1 MLERTTTR
9 DDHSQEFMPAHL
21 KKYLIPLILL
31 LIGVAGACVLIPY
44 EKAVVAEQFI
54 GYPNSH
60 RQAHDLRIWLL
71 GALCALPFICSVGY
85 YCMDRLDRYTL
96 RIFFN
101 AFLICFGALFII
113 MFLEDFQD
121 NISDFQQSDKV
132 GSIMLKHYLTKMPAL
147 IVFILPYS
155 LMLSLLWALGKMS
168 KSQELVSIIQTGRGV
183 VRFTRPL
190 VFAGV
195 ICTII
200 CLIFNY
206 HWAPYAE
213 SQEDLILAEAK
224 GKTSNAAESV
234 AFQNRSDTRHWLV
247 GSFPFA
253 HASGEPLK
261 SIEITTLDANNKATQ
276 KILADQATW
285 SMENRQWT
293 LHNPITFD
301 LIEVNS
307 DNPQPVPVTVSK
319 TDLVTDW
326 KETPWQII
334 NPGLKA
340 PYLGIPGLK
349 SWLANHHDN
358 PLSDKRSYQTH
369 LYYRIAQPFI
379 CLIIILLAAPLGIVL
394 NRRGV
399 GGGIAIAIFL
409 CAGMIFCSTVFP
421 TLGESGHLPP
431 LIAAWATNILFGFI
445 ALILFYRRITG
456 QPIYQTIKNLIPNG
470 Q

>member
-1 MLERTTTR
+1 M
-9 DDHSQEFMPAHL
+9 SIIPAHMRKFL
-21 KKYLIPLILL
+21 VPLILL
-31 LIGVAGACVLIPY
+31 IAGVVAGCVLIPY
-44 EKAVVAEQFI
+44 ESGVVAEKLI

-60 RQAHDLRIWLL
+60 RQAHGLRVWLL
-71 GALCALPFICSVGY
+71 GILCALPFICSAGY
-85 YCMDRLDRYTL
+85 YMMDRLDRYTL

-113 MFLEDFQD
+113 MFLEDIQD
-121 NISDFQQSDKV
+121 NLSDFKQSEQM
-132 GSIMLKHYLTKMPAL
+132 GSIMLKHYITKMPAL

-190 VFAGV
+190 VLVGV
-195 ICTII
+195 VCTVI

-206 HWAPYAE
+206 HWAPHAE
-213 SQEDLILAEAK
+213 SQEKLILNEAT

-234 AFQNRSDTRHWLV
+234 AFQNKKDTRHWLV
-247 GSFPFA
+247 GTFPFA
-253 HASGEPLK
+253 HTTGEPLK
-261 SIEITTLDANNKATQ
+261 TVEILTLENNIATQ
-276 KILADQATW
+276 KILSEQATW
-285 SMENRQWT
+285 SLETRQWT
-293 LHNPITFD
+293 ISKPIIFD
-301 LIEVNS
+301 LKNHKQNEYI
-307 DNPQPVPVTVSK
+307 PVTVSE
-319 TDLVTDW
+319 TDMVTDW

-334 NPGLKA
+334 NPALKP

-369 LYYRIAQPFI
+369 LYYRYAQPFI

-399 GGGIAIAIFL
+399 GGGVAIAIFL

-431 LIAAWATNILFGFI
+431 FIAAWATNLLFGFI
-445 ALILFYRRITG
+445 AFTLFYRRITG
-456 QPIYQTIKNLIPNG
+456 QPIYQTIKNLLPYG

>member
-1 MLERTTTR
+1 MSAIPE
-9 DDHSQEFMPAHL
+9 HL
-21 KKYLIPLILL
+21 RKFLIPLILL
-31 LIGVAGACVLIPY
+31 IVGVVAGFVLLPY
-44 EKAVVAEQFI
+44 EQSVVAEQLI
-54 GYPNSH
+54 GYPDSH
-60 RQAHDLRIWLL
+60 REAHGLRVWML
-71 GALCALPFICSVGY
+71 GILCALPFLCSIVY

-121 NISDFQQSDKV
+121 NLSDFQQSDQM
-132 GSIMLKHYLTKMPAL
+132 GSIMLRHYFIKMPAL

-183 VRFTRPL
+183 FRFTRPL
-190 VFAGV
+190 VFVGIV
-195 ICTII
+195 CTVI

-206 HWAPYAE
+206 HWAPHAE
-213 SQEDLILAEAK
+213 SQEKMILNEAT
-224 GKTSNAAESV
+224 GTTTHAAESV
-234 AFQNRSDTRHWLV
+234 AFQNKSDTRHWLV
-247 GSFPFA
+247 GSFPFD
-253 HASGEPLK
+253 HTKGEPLK
-261 SIEITTLDANNKATQ
+261 SIEITTLDTENKATQ
-276 KILADQATW
+276 KILAEQATW
-285 SMENRQWT
+285 SLDKRQWT
-293 LHNPITFD
+293 LIKPIIFD
-301 LIEVNS
+301 LKSRTPNEPIK
-307 DNPQPVPVTVSK
+307 VT
-319 TDLVTDW
+319 TNQQEMVTNW

-349 SWLANHHDN
+349 SWLTNHHDN
-358 PLSDKRSYQTH
+358 PLSDKRAYQTH

-399 GGGIAIAIFL
+399 GGGVAVAIFL

-431 LIAAWATNILFGFI
+431 FLAAWATNLLFGFI

>member
-1 MLERTTTR
+1 
-9 DDHSQEFMPAHL
+9 MPAHL
-21 KKYLIPLILL
+21 KKFLVPLILL
-31 LIGVAGACVLIPY
+31 IAGVAVGWVMIPY
-44 EKAVVAEQFI
+44 ENAVVVEQFI

-60 RQAHDLRIWLL
+60 RQAHGLRVWLL
-71 GALCALPFICSVGY
+71 GILCALPFICSASY
-85 YCMDRLDRYTL
+85 YMMDRLDRYTL

-113 MFLEDFQD
+113 MFLEDIQD
-121 NISDFQQSDKV
+121 NISDFQQSDQMA
-132 GSIMLKHYLTKMPAL
+132 SIMLRHYITKMPAL

-190 VFAGV
+190 VFVGV
-195 ICTII
+195 VCTVI

-213 SQEDLILAEAK
+213 SQEKMILNEAS

-234 AFQNRSDTRHWLV
+234 AFQNKSDTRHWLV
-247 GSFPFA
+247 GTFPFA
-253 HASGEPLK
+253 HTTGEPLK
-261 SIEITTLDANNKATQ
+261 SIEITTLDSDNKATQ
-276 KILADQATW
+276 KILAEQATW
-285 SMENRQWT
+285 SLGNRQWT
-293 LHNPITFD
+293 LSKPIIFE
-301 LIEVNS
+301 LS
-307 DNPQPVPVTVSK
+307 KHQPNEIIHVTVSE
-319 TDLVTDW
+319 TDMVTDW

-369 LYYRIAQPFI
+369 LHYRYAQPFI

-394 NRRGV
+394 NKRGV
-399 GGGIAIAIFL
+399 GGGVAIAIFL

-431 LIAAWATNILFGFI
+431 FLAAWATNLLFGFI
-445 ALILFYRRITG
+445 ALILFYRRING
-456 QPIYQTIKNLIPNG
+456 QPIHQTIKNLIPNS

>member
-1 MLERTTTR
+1 
-9 DDHSQEFMPAHL
+9 MPAHL
-21 KKYLIPLILL
+21 RKFIIPTILL
-31 LIGVAGACVLIPY
+31 LLGVAAGYILIPY
-44 EKAVVAEQFI
+44 EKSVVSEQFL
-54 GYPNSH
+54 GHPNSH
-60 RQAHDLRIWLL
+60 RQAHSLRIWLL
-71 GALCALPFICSVGY
+71 GALCALPFLCSVAY

-96 RIFFN
+96 RIFFTS
-101 AFLICFGALFII
+101 FLICFGALFFI

-121 NISDFQQSDKV
+121 NVSEFQQAESA
-132 GSIMLKHYLTKMPAL
+132 SAIMLKHYLTKMPAL

-190 VFAGV
+190 VLVGI

-200 CLIFNY
+200 CLILNY

-213 SQEDLILAEAK
+213 SQEDIILNEAK
-224 GKTSNAAESV
+224 GKASNAAESV
-234 AFQNRSDTRHWLV
+234 AFQNNSDTRHWLV

-253 HASGEPLK
+253 HTSGEPLK

-276 KILADQATW
+276 KILAEQATW
-285 SMENRQWT
+285 SSAKKQWT
-293 LHNPITFD
+293 LTKPIIFN
-301 LIEVNS
+301 LQEVDP
-307 DNPQPVPVTVSK
+307 DNPQIIPTTVSQ
-319 TDLVTDW
+319 TDLITDW

-349 SWLANHHDN
+349 SWLVNHHDN

-399 GGGIAIAIFL
+399 GGGIAVAIFL

-421 TLGESGHLPP
+421 TLGESGYLPP
-431 LIAAWATNILFGFI
+431 FLAAWATNILFGFI

>member
-1 MLERTTTR
+1 
-9 DDHSQEFMPAHL
+9 MPIHL
-21 KKYLIPLILL
+21 RKFLVPLILL
-31 LIGVAGACVLIPY
+31 FVGFAAGCVLIPH
-44 EKAVVAEQFI
+44 EIAQVAEEFI

-60 RQAHDLRIWLL
+60 RQAHGLRVWLL
-71 GALCALPFICSVGY
+71 GVLCMLPFLCSLGY

-113 MFLEDFQD
+113 MFLEDIQ
-121 NISDFQQSDKV
+121 NNLSDFQQSEKM
-132 GSIMLKHYLTKMPAL
+132 GSLMLRHYITKMPAL

-155 LMLSLLWALGKMS
+155 LMLSLLWSLGKMS

-183 VRFTRPL
+183 IRFTRPIVL
-190 VFAGV
+190 IGV
-195 ICTII
+195 VCTLI

-206 HWAPYAE
+206 HWAPNAE
-213 SQEDLILAEAK
+213 SQEKMILDEAT
-224 GKTSNAAESV
+224 GQTAHAAENV
-234 AFQNRSDTRHWLV
+234 AFQNKANTRHWLV
-247 GSFPFA
+247 RSFPFA
-253 HASGEPLK
+253 HTTGEPLK
-261 SIEITTLDANNKATQ
+261 SIEITSLDDNNKATQ
-276 KILADQATW
+276 KILAEQATW
-285 SMENRQWT
+285 SMEKKQWT
-293 LHNPITFD
+293 LSKPIIFE
-301 LIEVNS
+301 LINYQQNE
-307 DNPQPVPVTVSK
+307 PIPVTVSK
-319 TDLVTDW
+319 TDLVFDW
-326 KETPWQII
+326 NETPWQII

-349 SWLANHHDN
+349 SWLANHQDN

-369 LYYRIAQPFI
+369 LYYRFAQPFI

-394 NRRGV
+394 NRRGA

-431 LIAAWATNILFGFI
+431 LLAAWATNLIFGFI
-445 ALILFYRRITG
+445 ALNLFYRRIKG
-456 QPIYQTIKNLIPNG
+456 QPIHQMIKNLMPNG

>member
-1 MLERTTTR
+1 
-9 DDHSQEFMPAHL
+9 MPADL
-21 KKYLIPLILL
+21 KKILVPLILL
-31 LIGVAGACVLIPY
+31 IVGVAVGWVLIPY
-44 EKAVVAEQFI
+44 ENAVVVEQFI

-60 RQAHDLRIWLL
+60 RQAHGLRVWLL
-71 GALCALPFICSVGY
+71 GILCALPFICSASY
-85 YCMDRLDRYTL
+85 YMMDRLDRYTL

-113 MFLEDFQD
+113 MFLEDIQD
-121 NISDFQQSDKV
+121 NLSDFQQSDQMA
-132 GSIMLKHYLTKMPAL
+132 SIMLRHYITKMPAL

-190 VFAGV
+190 VLVGIV
-195 ICTII
+195 CTVI

-206 HWAPYAE
+206 HWAPHAE
-213 SQEDLILAEAK
+213 SQEQMILNEAS

-247 GSFPFA
+247 GTFPFA
-253 HASGEPLK
+253 HTTGEPLK
-261 SIEITTLDANNKATQ
+261 SIEITTLDGNNRATQ
-276 KILADQATW
+276 KILAEQATW
-285 SMENRQWT
+285 SLENRQWT
-293 LHNPITFD
+293 LSKPIIFN
-301 LIEVNS
+301 LVKHQPNE
-307 DNPQPVPVTVSK
+307 PVPVTVSK
-319 TDLVTDW
+319 TDMVTDW

-340 PYLGIPGLK
+340 PFLGIPGLK

-369 LYYRIAQPFI
+369 LHYRYAQPFI

-399 GGGIAIAIFL
+399 GGGVAIAIFL

-431 LIAAWATNILFGFI
+431 FVAAWATNLLFGFI
-445 ALILFYRRITG
+445 ALTLFYRRITG
-456 QPIYQTIKNLIPNG
+456 QPIHQTIKNLIPNSE
-470 Q
+470 

>member
-1 MLERTTTR
+1 
-9 DDHSQEFMPAHL
+9 MPAHL
-21 KKYLIPLILL
+21 KKFLIPFILL
-31 LIGVAGACVLIPY
+31 LTGLAAAYVLIPY
-44 EKAVVAEQFI
+44 EQAIVAEQFI
-54 GYPNSH
+54 GYPDSH
-60 RQAHDLRIWLL
+60 RQAHGLRTWLL
-71 GALCALPFICSVGY
+71 AALCALPFICSIGY
-85 YCMDRLDRYTL
+85 YSMDRLDKYTL

-121 NISDFQQSDKV
+121 NISDFQQSNQM
-132 GSIMLKHYLTKMPAL
+132 GSIMLKHYITKMPAL

-155 LMLSLLWALGKMS
+155 LMLALLWSLGKMS

-190 VFAGV
+190 ALVGV
-195 ICTII
+195 VCTLI

-213 SQEDLILAEAK
+213 SQEDLILSEAT
-224 GKTSNAAESV
+224 GEALNAAESV
-234 AFQNRSDTRHWLV
+234 AFQNKSDTRHWLV

-253 HASGEPLK
+253 HTSGEPLK

-276 KILADQATW
+276 KILADQASW
-285 SMENRQWT
+285 SLENRQWT
-293 LHNPITFD
+293 FSKPIIFNLNEFNPD
-301 LIEVNS
+301 KQQL
-307 DNPQPVPVTVSK
+307 VPVTVSE

-326 KETPWQII
+326 HETPWQII

-369 LYYRIAQPFI
+369 LHYRIAQPFI
-379 CLIIILLAAPLGIVL
+379 CIIIILLAAPLGIVL

-399 GGGIAIAIFL
+399 GGGVATAIFL

-431 LIAAWATNILFGFI
+431 LLAAWATNILFGFV
-445 ALILFYRRITG
+445 ALILFYRRING
-456 QPIYQTIKNLIPNG
+456 QPIYQTIKNLIPNSH
-470 Q
+470 